1 MFRGKHISIL
11 LFLEENTYQYY
22 CFTVNRNLTKKKE
35 KKCELQEILTTFI
48 LVFHQFNPCG
58 IKIINSHDKYRTL
71 TWKIRLISLLAM
83 LFLLITN

>member
-35 KKCELQEILTTFI
+35 E
-48 LVFHQFNPCG
+48 
-58 IKIINSHDKYRTL
+58 
-71 TWKIRLISLLAM
+71 M
-83 LFLLITN
+83 